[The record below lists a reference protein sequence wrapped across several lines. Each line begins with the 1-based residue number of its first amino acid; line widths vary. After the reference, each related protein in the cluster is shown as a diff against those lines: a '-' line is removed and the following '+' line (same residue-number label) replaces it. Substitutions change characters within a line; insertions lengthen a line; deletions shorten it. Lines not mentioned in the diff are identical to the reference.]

1 VNARRAAQPPP
12 FAKSVFINCPFDR
25 EYQTFLRPVLFT
37 VLSLGFAP
45 RIATERS
52 DSAESRI
59 GKICELIRESQFSIH
74 DLSRLKPDGR
84 DFARMNMPFE
94 LGIDYGAR
102 EFGRPT
108 LRQKRCLILG
118 AKQYDYQKALSDLSG
133 VDIKSHDEDPENAVS
148 AVRDWFFETV
158 GVRPAPTARELW
170 YAFGDFQSAL
180 YSASRSRD
188 EIDRM
193 RDAEFIYH
201 VEEWRA
207 DRGKRVKAARR
218 TAKPI
223 SRSSAGARR

>member
-1 VNARRAAQPPP
+1 LTERRTAQAPA
-12 FAKSVFINCPFDR
+12 FANSVFINCPFDR
-25 EYQTFLRPVLFT
+25 EYQTLLLRPILFT

-52 DSAESRI
+52 DSAENRI
-59 GKICELIRESQFSIH
+59 RKICELVRESQFSIH
-74 DLSRLKPDGR
+74 DLSRLKPGDG

-102 EFGRPT
+102 EFGRPA
-108 LRQKRCLILG
+108 LRRKRCLILG

-133 VDIKSHDEDPENAVS
+133 VDIKSHEEDPENAVS
-148 AVRDWFFETV
+148 AVRDRFFETV
-158 GVRPAPTARELW
+158 GVRPAPTSRELW

-201 VEEWRA
+201 VQEWRTERA
-207 DRGKRVKAARR
+207 KKANAGHRVPSSSRPSSRPRR
-218 TAKPI
+218 
-223 SRSSAGARR
+223 

>member
-1 VNARRAAQPPP
+1 VSGRRTAQTSA

-25 EYQTFLRPVLFT
+25 EYQTLLRPVLFT

-52 DSAESRI
+52 DSAENRI

-74 DLSRLKPDGR
+74 DLSRLKPGAR

-102 EFGRPT
+102 EFGRPA

-158 GVRPAPTARELW
+158 GVRPAPTSRELW

-180 YSASRSRD
+180 YSASRSHD

-207 DRGKRVKAARR
+207 DRAKKAKAGYRVS
-218 TAKPI
+218 
-223 SRSSAGARR
+223 SRSRPSARSRR